1 VFLWSRI
8 LSSSRK
14 SQFRAFSSGNL
25 GFPDVVQSYQ
35 TEVLQS
41 ARQLQEVGVGRI
53 GLEDFLGVESTLLQ
67 IGPRDNH
74 IDERGLAERVDKKYL
89 LAKVH

>member
-8 LSSSRK
+8 LSSRK

-25 GFPDVVQSYQ
+25 GFPDAVQSYQ
-35 TEVLQS
+35 TEVLQT

-53 GLEDFLGVESTLLQ
+53 GLEDFLGVESTKLGLVITTLMSVAWQ
-67 IGPRDNH
+67 
-74 IDERGLAERVDKKYL
+74 RGWTKSTY
-89 LAKVH
+89 